1 MLQSTPL
8 TSSMLP
14 VSVSDSLEV
23 LSTPISVHLGHTTTI
38 PCWLNPPQSAEG
50 LEVRWYRLDRFK
62 PLILLYR
69 ERKFEDASQEASYA
83 GRVSFGLKDATSGG
97 LTAGDVSL
105 KLENA
110 TIEDAGEYTCY
121 ISSDEGYD
129 RAGVILIVTGE
140 SRESGE
146 KTHKKCY
153 LTSHQMCFSVL
164 LLEIGTAPL
173 LSAVWKEDNM
183 VNMSCESA
191 GWYPEP
197 SLRWSDHKQVLTPK
211 GLKYSKA
218 SSGLLSVHSWL
229 LVSSSTEVSCSVGVS
244 AEETKE
250 ARVRL
255 ENPPQHAEQG
265 EVNYLHMCNC

>member
-1 MLQSTPL
+1 
-8 TSSMLP
+8 MLP

-23 LSTPISVHLGHTTTI
+23 LSTPVSVHLTHTTTL

-50 LEVRWYRLDRFK
+50 LEVRWYRSNRFDS
-62 PLILLYR
+62 PILLYQ
-69 ERKFEDASQEASYA
+69 ERKFEDASQKASYA
-83 GRVSFGLKDATSGG
+83 GRVSFGLKDAASGG

-110 TIEDAGEYTCY
+110 TIEDAGDYTCY
-121 ISSDEGYD
+121 ISSDQGYD
-129 RAGVILIVTGE
+129 SASVSLIVTGE

-146 KTHKKCY
+146 NTHKKTVI
-153 LTSHQMCFSVL
+153 LPLHQMFFILL
-164 LLEIGTAPL
+164 LLEMGTPPL
-173 LSAVWKEDNM
+173 LSAVWTEDNM

-211 GLKYSKA
+211 GLKHSKD

-255 ENPPQHAEQG
+255 ENPPKHAEQG
-265 EVNYLHMCNC
+265 KDNYLHVFIFHFQKNT